1 MLRFSCSCLAGGRWF
16 CSPRV
21 SSALGNAAAAT
32 HHTQP
37 DSQTSKFQWPQ
48 DQPGD
53 PNSCCK
59 VGILQLGEL
68 LICKADL
75 EIALC
80 LGRGGTGRGAGQ
92 RALPQFHL
100 TGSFGKNLLVIQRS
114 LSVESQTRWGSVQ
127 EQLDSWIQSLSL
139 TPPNHCSPRGTAV
152 SPFQTGQFS
161 HMSRVMEYPG
171 LEKILRD
178 HQLQLLAP
186 HSSSNVIDLRYL
198 SCLRSQN
205 RLISLEFH
213 FFLSPAHS
221 SWDS

>member
-37 DSQTSKFQWPQ
+37 DSQTSKSQWPQ

-68 LICKADL
+68 LICRADL

-127 EQLDSWIQSLSL
+127 EQLDSDSESLSHTPKPLL
-139 TPPNHCSPRGTAV
+139 TPRNSSQSFPNWTILPHEQGHGIPWVGKDPQGSSAPA
-152 SPFQTGQFS
+152 
-161 HMSRVMEYPG
+161 PG
-171 LEKILRD
+171 PTQQQQCD
-178 HQLQLLAP
+178 
-186 HSSSNVIDLRYL
+186 
-198 SCLRSQN
+198 
-205 RLISLEFH
+205 
-213 FFLSPAHS
+213 
-221 SWDS
+221 